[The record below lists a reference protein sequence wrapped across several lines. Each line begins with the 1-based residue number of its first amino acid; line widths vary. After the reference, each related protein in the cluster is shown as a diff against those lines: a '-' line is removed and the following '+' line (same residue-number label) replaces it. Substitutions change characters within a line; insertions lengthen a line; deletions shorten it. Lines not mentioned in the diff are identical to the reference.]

1 MGRRGSKK
9 GKPVNGWVCV
19 DKPVGVTSTQVVGK
33 VRYAFDA
40 QKAGHAGTLDPLASG
55 ILAIALGEAT
65 KTIPYAVDTRKTY
78 RFTIRWGEQTSTD
91 DAEGHA
97 IATSDVR
104 PDEAAILA
112 ALPEFTGEIMQLP
125 PRFSAI
131 KLAGARAYDLARDGE
146 EFELKPRPVSVI
158 AFRLL
163 ELQDADNAI
172 FELICG
178 KGTYVRSLA
187 RDLGLRLGSAAHAR
201 DIRRLRVGPFSE
213 ANAISLEK
221 LEQLVHNPSLSEHLL
236 PVETPLDDIPAM
248 AITGS
253 DATRLK
259 RGQPILARN
268 GQFNPSDTLICA
280 KIRGKA
286 VALGFIE
293 AGEFRPVRIFNVP
306 IGVMKSDVDYT

>member
-1 MGRRGSKK
+1 MARRRKK
-9 GKPVNGWVCV
+9 GNPVNGWVCV

-55 ILAIALGEAT
+55 ILAVALGEAT

-78 RFTIRWGEQTSTD
+78 RFTVRWGEQTSTD
-91 DAEGHA
+91 DAESEA
-97 IATSDVR
+97 IATSDMR
-104 PDEAAILA
+104 PDAAAIEA
-112 ALPEFTGEIMQLP
+112 VLPEFTGEIMQLP

-131 KLAGARAYDLARDGE
+131 KLAGERAYDLARNGE
-146 EFELKPRPVSVI
+146 EFELSPRPVKVNSLK
-158 AFRLL
+158 LL
-163 ELQDADNAI
+163 EVKDADNAI

-187 RDLGLRLGSAAHAR
+187 RDLGLRLGTVAHAR
-201 DIRRLRVGPFSE
+201 DIRRLQVGPFNES
-213 ANAISLEK
+213 NAISLDK
-221 LEQLVHNPSLSEHLL
+221 LEQLVHNPSLSAHLL

-268 GQFNPSDTLICA
+268 GQLHPSDALICA
-280 KIRGKA
+280 RIHGKA
-286 VALGFIE
+286 VALGFVE
-293 AGEFRPVRIFNVP
+293 AGEFRPVRIFNIP
-306 IGVMKSDVDYT
+306 TGVSKSDVDYT